1 MFEIEVFSNPL
12 NALVGEGGFLHHDKY
27 SETTR
32 YDEDLIK
39 PALLLADCVHL
50 RSHRLDLLLGEQRD
64 LEMTGRSAPVYS
76 RLMDISSR
84 RDPRD
89 LAFYGLSDADL
100 LSDAD
105 IAHYRKLTEEE
116 NALREKLDA
125 VPMPTNVDAFRAQKA
140 SNRAQLARYRDNW
153 NQFLDRAEPFVR
165 ALRGRL
171 HESIEAFQS
180 PAISGLVERGLLLED
195 PWDDLPKSRP
205 RQIQDDLL
213 GPNAEFERAFLTMAE
228 DLAHTPSS
236 VMLDDEL
243 EHSLRAFGSPAGSPG
258 TGLTVAGAVKLV
270 QMVEGVSA
278 LPLDELPD
286 VRDDLAP
293 YIGPFRSFVLDVSS
307 DVDWNV
313 SDDAERERLLKLT
326 WESNVAPAIAE
337 MEAHVRSTSFVRNA
351 IDVFAEGNGAFQSI
365 GLAVG
370 TWAAAGLV
378 GFSTLSA
385 SVGAAPPLIKAVM
398 RTVRATEEVKR
409 NRAYLVHALSQSRAV
424 KRARKRQPRG

>member
-12 NALVGEGGFLHHDKY
+12 NALVGEGGFLHHDDY
-27 SETTR
+27 EQTTR

-64 LEMTGRSAPVYS
+64 LEMTGRFAPVYS
-76 RLMDISSR
+76 QLMWVSNR

-100 LSDAD
+100 LSDAE
-105 IAHYRKLTEEE
+105 IAQYRRLTEEE
-116 NALREKLDA
+116 NALREQLNA
-125 VPMPTNVDAFRAQKA
+125 VPMPTNVEALRVQKA
-140 SNRAQLARYRDNW
+140 SNRAQLARYNDDW
-153 NQFLDRAEPFVR
+153 NQFLDRAEPFIR
-165 ALRGRL
+165 ALRRRL
-171 HESIEAFQS
+171 RESIESFQS
-180 PAISGLVERGLLLED
+180 PAMSALVERGLLLED

-236 VMLDDEL
+236 VMLDGKL
-243 EHSLRAFGSPAGSPG
+243 EHSLRILGAPGWPTG

-270 QMVEGVSA
+270 QMVEGVA
-278 LPLDELPD
+278 LLPLDELAD
-286 VRDDLAP
+286 VREDLAA
-293 YIGPFRSFVLDVSS
+293 YIGPFRSFILDISS
-307 DVDWNV
+307 DVDWNGV
-313 SDDAERERLLKLT
+313 DDAERERLLKLT
-326 WESNVAPAIAE
+326 WESDVAPAIAE
-337 MEAHVRSTSFVRNA
+337 MEAHVRSANFVRNA
-351 IDVFAEGNGAFQSI
+351 IDVFAEGSEAFQSI

-385 SVGAAPPLIKAVM
+385 SVGAAPPIIKAVM
-398 RTVRATEEVKR
+398 RTVRANEEVKR

-424 KRARKRQPRG
+424 KRAKKGGRRA

>member
-12 NALVGEGGFLHHDKY
+12 NALAGEGGFLHHDNY
-27 SETTR
+27 IETTM

-50 RSHRLDLLLGEQRD
+50 RSHRLDLLLSEQRD
-64 LEMTGRSAPVYS
+64 LEMTGRFAPVYS
-76 RLMDISSR
+76 RLMEISNR
-84 RDPRD
+84 RAPRD

-100 LSDAD
+100 LSDAE
-105 IAHYRKLTEEE
+105 IAHYRRLLEEE
-116 NALREKLDA
+116 NALREKLNS
-125 VPMPTNVDAFRAQKA
+125 VPLPTNVEALRAQRA
-140 SNRAQLARYRDNW
+140 SNRAQLARFNDDW
-153 NQFLDRAEPFVR
+153 NKFLDRAEPFVR
-165 ALRGRL
+165 ALRRRL
-171 HESIEAFQS
+171 RESIESFQS
-180 PAISGLVERGLLLED
+180 PAMSGLAERGLLIED

-236 VMLDDEL
+236 VMVDDEL
-243 EHSLRAFGSPAGSPG
+243 EHSLRALGAPAVSSG

-270 QMVEGVSA
+270 QMVEGVTA
-278 LPLDELPD
+278 LPLDEMAD
-286 VRDDLAP
+286 VREDLAA
-293 YIGPFRSFVLDVSS
+293 YIGPFRSFVLDVSG
-307 DVDWNV
+307 DVDWGGA
-313 SDDAERERLLKLT
+313 DDAERERLLKQT

-337 MEAHVRSTSFVRNA
+337 MEAHVRSASFVRNA
-351 IDVFAEGNGAFQSI
+351 IDVFAEGSEAFQSI

-370 TWAAAGLV
+370 TWTAAGLV

-385 SVGAAPPLIKAVM
+385 TVGAAPPLIKAVM
-398 RTVRATEEVKR
+398 RTVRAKEEVKR

-424 KRARKRQPRG
+424 KRARKSGRRA